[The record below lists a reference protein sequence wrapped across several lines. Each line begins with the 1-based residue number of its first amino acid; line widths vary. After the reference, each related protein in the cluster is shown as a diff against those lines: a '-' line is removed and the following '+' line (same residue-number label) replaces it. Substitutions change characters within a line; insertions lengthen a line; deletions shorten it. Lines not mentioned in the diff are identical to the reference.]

1 MEEEVEEEAVKDE
14 EASLSEW
21 KEVYLTSSAQ
31 SEGVTAESGPSVVVW
46 ELSLGGE
53 EDPAP
58 TDEGLVSECKSVV
71 APTALA
77 ALLELRLSMSS
88 SSSSGVSGPPPCSD
102 DTLRSTESPG
112 CKECWEE
119 RGCSVMMSAWLRDD
133 TPDEEGASLE
143 LSPPTEAAGV
153 QQMIHFCF
161 TL

>member
-1 MEEEVEEEAVKDE
+1 M
-14 EASLSEW
+14 
-21 KEVYLTSSAQ
+21 YLTSSAQ

-53 EDPAP
+53 DDPAP
-58 TDEGLVSECKSVV
+58 TEGLVSECKSAV
-71 APTALA
+71 APTALM

-102 DTLRSTESPG
+102 DALSSTESPG
-112 CKECWEE
+112 CRVCWEE

-153 QQMIHFCF
+153 QQINNHNAFV
-161 TL
+161 L